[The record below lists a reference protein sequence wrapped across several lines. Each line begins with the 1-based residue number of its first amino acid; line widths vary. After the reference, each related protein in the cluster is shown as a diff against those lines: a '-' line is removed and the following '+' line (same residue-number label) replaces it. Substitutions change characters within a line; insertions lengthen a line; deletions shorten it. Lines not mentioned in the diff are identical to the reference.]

1 MMMVQERQANLRQ
14 VDECFSNPGCRWR
27 LGRLF
32 LCLLLLFA
40 SAACV
45 SRPNNVEEVVLQSRS
60 FGFID
65 ELLKDQAGSPQPVD
79 AVLALPVPAAAPR
92 SVPALVLL
100 HTSNGQ
106 GSQDWLYAKRFR
118 ERGIAVLAV
127 DSFSARDVSHTV
139 RDQTLVSTASMLAD
153 AYAGLAYLSDDP
165 RIDPER
171 IGVMGFSKGGI
182 AALYSAYVPVQKR
195 ASENGRAFALHIAY
209 YPWCGMLLRK
219 PVTTGA
225 PVLIQ
230 SGALDDLV
238 PPRRC
243 AELIASSRGPEG
255 PNRME
260 LIVHPEARHGF
271 DHPAL
276 SLFENLQITAPSPA
290 SCRLQEREGGG
301 FLEAYSDRPIN
312 LGNLKEVLALCSRG
326 GHAGGNEEAAARAF
340 ERTLTFLEKG
350 GFLVGHQ
357 SSP

>member
-1 MMMVQERQANLRQ
+1 MQQAGRCSSVPGAGGRFLR
-14 VDECFSNPGCRWR
+14 
-27 LGRLF
+27 
-32 LCLLLLFA
+32 LCLCVSLLFA

-45 SRPNNVEEVVLQSRS
+45 SRPDNIEKVVLQSRS

-65 ELLKDQAGSPQPVD
+65 ELMKDQAGSPQPVD
-79 AVLALPVPAAAPR
+79 AFLALPDPATGSR
-92 SVPALVLL
+92 LVPALVLL

-118 ERGIAVLAV
+118 DRGVAVLAV

-165 RIDPER
+165 RIDPDR
-171 IGVMGFSKGGI
+171 IGVMGFSMGGI
-182 AALYSAYVPVQKR
+182 AALYSAYVPIQER

-209 YPWCGMLLRK
+209 YPWCGMLLLQ

-238 PPRRC
+238 PPKRC
-243 AELIASSRGPEG
+243 SELIAGSRGPEG

-260 LIVHPEARHGF
+260 LLVHPEARHGF

-276 SLFENLQITAPSPA
+276 SLFGKLKITAPSPA
-290 SCRLQEREGGG
+290 FCRLQEQEGGS
-301 FLEAYSDRPIN
+301 FLEAHSGRSIN
-312 LGNLKEVLALCSRG
+312 LANLKEVLALCSRG
-326 GHAGGNEEAAARAF
+326 GHAGGNEDAAARAF
-340 ERTLTFLEKG
+340 ERTLAFLEKG
-350 GFLVGHQ
+350 GFLSARR